1 MLVCGSS
8 DAEDGYRWMESR
20 LVNAM
25 RGMNGARGNI
35 SVVLVSNGR
44 LGVEINAEDDV
55 RWDEI

>member
-1 MLVCGSS
+1 
-8 DAEDGYRWMESR
+8 MESR

-44 LGVEINAEDDV
+44 LGVEAAEDDM
-55 RWDEI
+55 RWDGI

>member
-1 MLVCGSS
+1 MLICGSS
-8 DAEDGYRWMESR
+8 DADGRYRWMESR

-35 SVVLVSNGR
+35 SVVLVSNER
-44 LGVEINAEDDV
+44 LGVEVAEDDM

>member
-25 RGMNGARGNI
+25 RGMNGSRGNI
-35 SVVLVSNGR
+35 LVVLVSNER
-44 LGVEINAEDDV
+44 LGVEVAEDDM
-55 RWDEI
+55 R

>member
-25 RGMNGARGNI
+25 RGMNGSRGNI
-35 SVVLVSNGR
+35 LVVLVSNER
-44 LGVEINAEDDV
+44 LGVEVAEDDM

>member
-25 RGMNGARGNI
+25 RGMNGSRGNI
-35 SVVLVSNGR
+35 SVVLVSNER
-44 LGVEINAEDDV
+44 LGVEVAEDDM

>member
-8 DAEDGYRWMESR
+8 DADDGYRWMESR

-35 SVVLVSNGR
+35 SVVLVSNEG
-44 LGVEINAEDDV
+44 LGVEAGEDDM
-55 RWDEI
+55 R